1 MVVFLVLLFTL
12 LDSKARNKLKG
23 GVGIPLKPRQYELL
37 EAMLSNPMLPDTVIA
52 QQLGINNKTV
62 GVWRKLPEFQ
72 EELKK
77 RLADKWKD
85 AERTAMET
93 MLSLVRDGDFKAAKY
108 VLDSQGYAPAQKIEA
123 SVSNDININ
132 IEE

>member
-1 MVVFLVLLFTL
+1 
-12 LDSKARNKLKG
+12 
-23 GVGIPLKPRQYELL
+23 
-37 EAMLSNPMLPDTVIA
+37 
-52 QQLGINNKTV
+52 
-62 GVWRKLPEFQ
+62 
-72 EELKK
+72 
-77 RLADKWKD
+77 
-85 AERTAMET
+85 MET

>member
-1 MVVFLVLLFTL
+1 M
-12 LDSKARNKLKG
+12 A
-23 GVGIPLKPRQYELL
+23 LKPRQYQLL
-37 EAMLSNPMLPDTVIA
+37 EAMLNNPMLPDTVIA

-62 GVWRKLPEFQ
+62 GVWRKMPEFQ

-93 MLSLVRDGDFKAAKY
+93 MISLCREGDFKASKY
-108 VLDSQGYAPAQKIEA
+108 ILDSQGYAPAQKIEA
-123 SVSNDININ
+123 DIKSDIVIN